1 MKKCLQISLLSSLLV
16 LPTMAVLAADATT
29 TTNANAVSA
38 TTTTTTAAAPAMSM
52 MDVLTKL
59 DAAGYHS
66 VKEVDLGSNGTYKVE
81 TIDAKGEKVEFTVD
95 PAKPVIAAQPQGTKI
110 LTATEVAKKVMDA
123 GYMNITKIKFKGD
136 SYSVKAHDKQ
146 GKNVELDVNLVTGEI
161 TKDWF

>member
-16 LPTMAVLAADATT
+16 LPTMAVLAADATAT
-29 TTNANAVSA
+29 TATNANAVSA
-38 TTTTTTAAAPAMSM
+38 TTTTAVPAMSM

-59 DAAGYHS
+59 DAAGYHA

-81 TIDAKGEKVEFTVD
+81 TIDAKGAKVEFTVD